1 MEPNIVLIGFMGTG
15 KSVAGRRLARRL
27 NREFIDMD
35 QEIEKFLGMSIAEVF
50 ARFGE
55 VRFRSEEHLMVRR
68 LAEMENKVISTGG
81 GVVLNPENMR
91 LLRKNG
97 IIVALTADP
106 EVVFRRVA
114 GNRRRPLLVRAD
126 LETVRKRME
135 TRAPY
140 YRDADI
146 VVDSSEGSP
155 EDTVEEIIR
164 ALRKYRKTRNGEKR

>member
-27 NREFIDMD
+27 NRDFIDMD
-35 QEIEKFLGMSIAEVF
+35 QEIEKFLGMSISEVF

-106 EVVFRRVA
+106 EVVFRRVS
-114 GNRRRPLLVRAD
+114 GNRRRPLLARAD
-126 LETVRKRME
+126 LETVRERME
-135 TRAPY
+135 ARAPY
-140 YRDADI
+140 YRNADI
-146 VVDSSEGSP
+146 VVDSSEGTP
-155 EDTVEEIIR
+155 EDTVEEILR
-164 ALRKYRKTRNGEKR
+164 ALRKYRKTGNGDKR